1 MGLSYATFSDPDGNS
16 WLIQETT
23 TWLPGT
29 TDGSTTTYESIEDL
43 ASALR
48 RAAAARG
55 QDETRIGQ
63 ADNNWPELVRLV
75 HGHGPGRPGSA
86 NISSPT
92 DLGEESNHAL

>member
-16 WLIQETT
+16 WPIQETT

-29 TDGSTTTYESIEDL
+29 TDGRTTTYESIKDL

-75 HGHGPGRPGSA
+75 HDHGPGRPGSA
-86 NISSPT
+86 NISGPT
-92 DLGEESNHAL
+92 HLWEESNHAL